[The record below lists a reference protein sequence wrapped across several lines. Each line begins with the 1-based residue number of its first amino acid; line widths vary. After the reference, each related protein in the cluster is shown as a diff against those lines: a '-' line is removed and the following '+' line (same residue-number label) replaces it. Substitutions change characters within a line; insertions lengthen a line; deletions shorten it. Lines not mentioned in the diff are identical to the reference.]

1 MADGREVWAQRVRRL
16 EESELTTAEFAA
28 ELGIN
33 PRTLTY
39 WKWRLGKEQRSE
51 LPPPPSATRSPA
63 FVEVKPEQGPTIVA
77 PSPIEIV
84 LDAQVVVRVT
94 RDFDSEVLRRVV
106 ATLAKGV
113 T

>member
-16 EESELTTAEFAA
+16 EESDLTTAEFAA

-39 WKWRLGKEQRSE
+39 WKWRLGKEQRAES
-51 LPPPPSATRSPA
+51 PRARSAKKSPT
-63 FVEVKPEQGPTIVA
+63 FVEVKPGHEPTVVA
-77 PSPIEIV
+77 PTPIEIV
-84 LDAQVVVRVT
+84 LDAHVVVRVT
-94 RDFDSEVLRRVV
+94 RDFDPEVRRLVV
-106 ATLAKGV
+106 ATLASGV